1 MATCKLV
8 ECLAGKIFIII
19 IIILDTVFMTKTQ
32 TRHGL
37 NMVKKKKLK
46 KKREKTFGFLTT

>member
-19 IIILDTVFMTKTQ
+19 IIIILDTVFMTKTQ
-32 TRHGL
+32 TRNGI
-37 NMVKKKKLK
+37 NTVKKKKN
-46 KKREKTFGFLTT
+46 

>member
-8 ECLAGKIFIII
+8 ECLAGKIFI

-37 NMVKKKKLK
+37 NMVKKKKTEK
-46 KKREKTFGFLTT
+46 KKERKHLAF

>member
-1 MATCKLV
+1 MATCKFV

>member
-37 NMVKKKKLK
+37 NMVKKKTEK
-46 KKREKTFGFLTT
+46 KERKHLAF